1 MPTNWQ
7 QHKGLSKWTHRFK
20 TMVRYRL
27 LILTSAPIFLT
38 LIALIGITIY
48 WSIHYTWQNALLDVS
63 ERLGVANNSVT
74 LLQQKQANYVR
85 AFADS
90 YDFRTR
96 INQGTP
102 QDELQKWVTEQ
113 KKRYSLDFL
122 SFQRVNSM
130 ENKFRFMDLTKR
142 ESFLMYLIG
151 KSSNSSIRNS
161 PSELKCPFWLTVEW
175 KRAAW

>member
-142 ESFLMYLIG
+142 ESFFDVLNREELEQLDP
-151 KSSNSSIRNS
+151 NS